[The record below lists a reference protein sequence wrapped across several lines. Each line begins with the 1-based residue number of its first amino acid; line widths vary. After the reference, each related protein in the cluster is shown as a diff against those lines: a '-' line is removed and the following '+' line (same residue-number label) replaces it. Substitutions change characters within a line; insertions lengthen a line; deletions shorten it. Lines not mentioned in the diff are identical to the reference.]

1 MNTEDISKTLLLLG
15 AGVGIGY
22 YIWVMR
28 PKNAEI
34 TNPDQIDR
42 EERMA
47 MIEGALLN
55 REKRQLMQPRF
66 SGNGD
71 F

>member
-1 MNTEDISKTLLLLG
+1 MNFDDISKTLLILG

-28 PKNAEI
+28 PKDSEI
-34 TNPDQIDR
+34 TNPHEIDR

-47 MIEGALLN
+47 MIERALLSQ
-55 REKRQLMQPRF
+55 EKKQLLASKF
-66 SGNGD
+66 NGD